1 MVEDKELRQ
10 KFDKALELFMKRIEP
25 DTSILAVFVLGSYTN
40 GIVWEKSD
48 IDMVIVIK
56 EDKVLQDLIVIRE
69 NDVQINVYVISR
81 NDYRRNQQRFLQG
94 SMTHHMLSTSKLIH
108 STDRGI
114 SEFNRDMFSV
124 AERDRELQ
132 ILIRSEMLVGD
143 LHKIK
148 KTLYVEESLEKS
160 FNWVIFAAQEIA
172 RILIFL
178 EGKIPGR
185 DILTQAQEVSTDEI
199 LDNIILNVFKKGFS
213 EQSVEYA
220 INLIEEFLVQN
231 TSKFFKPLFDYLKES
246 VGERTHSELDLYFKK
261 ATGFQGLT
269 LVESIIWL
277 NDQGILMLGSKPK
290 RITARSRVTVDETTI
305 FYIGGEEE

>member
-1 MVEDKELRQ
+1 LVEDKKLRQ
-10 KFDKALELFMKRIEP
+10 KFDKALELFMKRIEK

-56 EDKVLQDLIVIRE
+56 EDKILQDLIVIRE
-69 NDVQINVYVISR
+69 NDVQINAYIISR

-94 SMTHHMLSTSKLIH
+94 SITHHMLSTSKLIH
-108 STDRGI
+108 SSDRGI

-148 KTLYVEESLEKS
+148 KTLYIEESLENS
-160 FNWVIFAAQEIA
+160 FNWLIFATQEIA

-185 DILTQAQEVSTDEI
+185 DILTQAQEVSTNKI
-199 LDNIILNVFKKGFS
+199 LENILSHVFKKGFS
-213 EQSVEYA
+213 KESVEYA
-220 INLIEEFLVQN
+220 LNLIEDFLTKN
-231 TSKFFKPLFDYLKES
+231 THQFFKPLFDYLQES
-246 VGERTHSELDLYFKK
+246 IGERSHSELDLHFQKT
-261 ATGFQGLT
+261 TGFQALT
-269 LVESIIWL
+269 LVESISWL
-277 NDQGILMLGSKPK
+277 SDQGILMLGVKPK
-290 RITARSRVTVDETTI
+290 RITARSRVTIDETTI
-305 FYIGGEEE
+305 FYIGGEE